1 MLRRINMD
9 VLIDANI
16 ILDVLLQRAPFYENS
31 VKIVEACVK
40 GRATGFVSAHSVTT
54 VWYVL
59 RHEFS
64 IEERRKLFKLI
75 FTWCRIASVGQHE
88 LLSALERD
96 DFSDFEDCVQDECAA
111 SINAG
116 YIITRNK
123 KDFVNGRIPAL
134 LPEEFIGLMESGKT

>member
-1 MLRRINMD
+1 MD
-9 VLIDANI
+9 ILIDANI

-75 FTWCRIASVGQHE
+75 FTWCWIASVGQHE
-88 LLSALERD
+88 LFSALER
-96 DFSDFEDCVQDECAA
+96 FEDCVQDECAA

-123 KDFVNGRIPAL
+123 KDFVNSRIPAL
-134 LPEEFIGLMESGKT
+134 LPEEFVGLMGSGKT